1 MPNLQV
7 NKEQFE
13 KEMNATAWWHQ
24 IKIGEYTTPGQNPES
39 QDTFDNL
46 GLPDDMSGMTVLDIG
61 AWDGFY
67 SFACEQRGADVTASD
82 KFVWEGRE
90 ISGGMK
96 ASDYGFDFAHKHLNS
111 KVKKLFASVEELD
124 PKKHGKFDIVLMLG
138 VIYHATDP
146 IGYLKKAMEM
156 SNNLVCIETHVDL
169 MHLDYP
175 AARYYIAHEL
185 NNDSTNFWGPNAL
198 AVRGMMTD
206 LGYKDITEKKLWT
219 GRMIFTGKV
228 K

>member
-1 MPNLQV
+1 MSNTIIDKQS
-7 NKEQFE
+7 FE
-13 KEMNATAWWHQ
+13 EEMNSINWWHQ
-24 IKIGEYTTPGQNPES
+24 IKIGDFITPGQNPES
-39 QDTFDNL
+39 EDTFNNL
-46 GLPDDMSGMTVLDIG
+46 GLPKDMKGLSVLDIG

-67 SFACEQRGADVTASD
+67 SFACEQLGADVTASD

-90 ISGGMK
+90 ISGGLK
-96 ASDYGFDFAHKHLNS
+96 ASDLGFNFAHKHLNS
-111 KVKKLFASVEELD
+111 KIKKLIASVEELD
-124 PKKHGKFDIVLMLG
+124 PQKHGKFDVVLMLG

-146 IGYLKKAMEM
+146 IGYLKKAMDM

-175 AARYYIAHEL
+175 AARYYISNEL
-185 NNDSTNFWGPNAL
+185 NNDNTNFWGPNAH
-198 AVRGMMTD
+198 AVKGMMTD
-206 LGYKDITEKKLWT
+206 LGYKDITETTLRT